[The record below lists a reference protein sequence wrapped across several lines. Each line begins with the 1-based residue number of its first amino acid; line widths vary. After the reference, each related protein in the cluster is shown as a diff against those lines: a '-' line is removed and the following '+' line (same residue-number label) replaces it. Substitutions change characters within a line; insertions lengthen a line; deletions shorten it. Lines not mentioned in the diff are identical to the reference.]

1 MFLKDYYPKL
11 NKKFNK
17 VKFNGIAFDSNLV
30 KKDYI
35 FFAIKGNKFDGNKF
49 VKDAIKK
56 GSKIVVSDKTKE
68 RFENNILY
76 LKNKNPRKMLA
87 EFSAKINYKRPKNL
101 IAVTGTNGKSSIA
114 NFYFQIL
121 NLNKV
126 KAASI
131 GTLGINY
138 PNGNKKIINTT
149 LDPINLNKTLE
160 ELKKNYINNII
171 LEASSH
177 GLKQN
182 RLDGLK
188 FDTAI
193 FTNLSRDHLDY
204 HKTYKDYLNSKL
216 ILFNKLLKKN
226 STIIFDNDTPQS
238 NIFKKI
244 STKKKLKS

>member
-1 MFLKDYYPKL
+1 MNIGKL
-11 NKKFNK
+11 FKNLPSEFNNHKFSSLS
-17 VKFNGIAFDSNLV
+17 FNSKICKNGD
-30 KKDYI
+30 I
-35 FFAIKGNKFDGNKF
+35 FFSIKGNKKNGNQF
-49 VKDAIKK
+49 IAEAIKK
-56 GSKIVVSDKTKE
+56 GARTIVSDLKFQGIKDDILYIKTK
-68 RFENNILY
+68 NS
-76 LKNKNPRKMLA
+76 RKLLS
-87 EFSAKINYKRPKNL
+87 EVSSKFYEKKPENL
-101 IAVTGTNGKSSIA
+101 IAVTGTNGKSSIV

-121 NLNKV
+121 NINKV

-138 PNGNKKIINTT
+138 PYGNKKIINTT

-160 ELKKNYINNII
+160 ELKKKNINNVI

-204 HKTYKDYLNSKL
+204 HRTYKDYLNSKL

-226 STIIFDNDTPQS
+226 STIIFDNDTHQS
-238 NIFKKI
+238 SIFKKI
-244 STKKKLKS
+244 STKKN